1 MKRPVPMEPPM
12 AIICRWRF
20 FNDLL
25 YPASPRSRIWSG
37 WEVREDDDEASEC
50 GDGEVGEWLDGDS
63 LIEIL
68 TDRATC

>member
-1 MKRPVPMEPPM
+1 M

-20 FNDLL
+20 FSDLL

-37 WEVREDDDEASEC
+37 WEAREGDGDAPEC

-63 LIEIL
+63 LMGIL
-68 TDRATC
+68 TERETC